1 MFPGF
6 VVRACPVTAV
16 VLLIIVKSMLI
27 IVKSMLNVFGSV
39 SRLLDSVDQC

>member
-6 VVRACPVTAV
+6 VVPACPVTVV

-27 IVKSMLNVFGSV
+27 IVKSMLNAIRSEVGG
-39 SRLLDSVDQC
+39 